1 MWNLNNKTV
10 VISGATNGIG
20 KAAAIELSKENP
32 NLLFTYRNQSLADEL
47 LAEIKD
53 ISPSTQVQSVYCD
66 FSDQDSI
73 KKCTDEINDLCANID
88 VLINNAGVVNTSYHE
103 TGEGIENTFA
113 VNHLGYFLFT
123 NLLLQKLKGDDET
136 RIVNVSSAA
145 HSFVKEMQWEDIN
158 FKNNFGQGLKPY
170 GQSKL
175 ANLLF
180 TRYLSIKLSTENISV
195 NAIHPGGV
203 NTSLGSQNK
212 AWYSKP
218 LRLILRPFFRSP
230 LRGAESIIY
239 LATKQD
245 DGVTGEYFVDS
256 KIHKSSTYSKNLEEA
271 HKLWGLSEK
280 LGGSNFQYLK
290 L

>member
-20 KAAAIELSKENP
+20 KAATIELSRENP
-32 NLLFTYRNQSLADEL
+32 KLLFTYRNQRLADEL

-73 KKCTDEINDLCANID
+73 KKCTNKINDLCANID

-103 TGEGIENTFA
+103 TDEGIENTFA

-123 NLLLQKLKGDDET
+123 NLLLQKLKGDNET

-230 LRGAESIIY
+230 LKGAESIIY

-256 KIHKSSTYSKNLEEA
+256 KIHKSSSYSKNLEEA
-271 HKLWGLSEK
+271 HKLWGLSEE
-280 LGGSNFQYLK
+280 LVGQTFNI
-290 L
+290 

>member
-32 NLLFTYRNQSLADEL
+32 KLLFTYRNQSLADEL

-53 ISPSTQVQSVYCD
+53 ISPNTQVQSVYCD

-73 KKCTDEINDLCANID
+73 KKCTNEINDLCTNID

-123 NLLLQKLKGDDET
+123 NLLLQKLKGHDET

-145 HSFVKEMQWEDIN
+145 HSFGKEMQWEDIN
-158 FKNNFGQGLKPY
+158 FKNNFGQGLRSY

-180 TRYLSIKLSTENISV
+180 TRYLAIKLSTDNISV

-218 LRLILRPFFRSP
+218 LRLILKPFFRSP
-230 LRGAESIIY
+230 LKGAESIIY
-239 LATKQD
+239 LATKKD

-271 HKLWGLSEK
+271 HKLWDLSEK
-280 LGGSNFQYLK
+280 LVGQTFDI
-290 L
+290 

>member
-1 MWNLNNKTV
+1 MWNLKNKTI

-32 NLLFTYRNQSLADEL
+32 QLLFTYRNQDLANEL
-47 LAEIKD
+47 LAEIKAL
-53 ISPSTQVQSVYCD
+53 SPDTQVHSVYCD
-66 FSDQDSI
+66 FSNQDSI
-73 KKCTDEINDLCANID
+73 KKCADEINNLCEKIDL
-88 VLINNAGVVNTSYHE
+88 LINNAGVVNTSYRE
-103 TGEGIENTFA
+103 TNEGIENTFA

-123 NLLLQKLKGDDET
+123 NLLLNKLKGENET
-136 RIVNVSSAA
+136 RIINVSSAA
-145 HSFVKEMQWEDIN
+145 HAFVKEMQWEDIN
-158 FKNNFGQGLKPY
+158 YKSNFGQGLRCY

-180 TRYLSIKLSTENISV
+180 TRYLAIKLSTENISV
-195 NAIHPGGV
+195 NAMHPGGV

-218 LRLILRPFFRSP
+218 LKLILKPFFRSP
-230 LRGAESIIY
+230 LKGAESIIY

-245 DGVTGEYFVDS
+245 DGVTGEYFFNS
-256 KIHKSSTYSKNLEEA
+256 KIHKSSAYSKNLEEA

-280 LGGSNFQYLK
+280 LVAQTFDL
-290 L
+290 

>member
-1 MWNLNNKTV
+1 MWNLKNKTV

-32 NLLFTYRNQSLADEL
+32 KLLFTYRNQHLADEL
-47 LAEIKD
+47 LAEIKAL
-53 ISPSTQVQSVYCD
+53 SPDTLVHSVYCD
-66 FSDQDSI
+66 FSKQDSI
-73 KKCTDEINDLCANID
+73 KKCADEIIDLCGNID

-103 TGEGIENTFA
+103 TSEGIENTFA

-123 NLLLQKLKGDDET
+123 NLLLHKLKGENES

-158 FKNNFGQGLKPY
+158 FKNNFGQGLRPY

-230 LRGAESIIY
+230 LKGAESIIY
-239 LATKQD
+239 LTTKQD
-245 DGVTGEYFVDS
+245 DGITGEYFVDS

-271 HKLWGLSEK
+271 HKLWGLSEEFV
-280 LGGSNFQYLK
+280 GQTFNI
-290 L
+290 

>member
-1 MWNLNNKTV
+1 MWNLKNKTV

-20 KAAAIELSKENP
+20 KAAAIELSKQHP
-32 NLLFTYRNQSLADEL
+32 KLIFTYRNESLAKDL

-53 ISPSTQVQSVYCD
+53 LSPDTQVHSVYCD
-66 FSDQDSI
+66 FSNQDSI
-73 KKCTDEINDLCANID
+73 KKCAEEINEMCENID

-103 TGEGIENTFA
+103 TSDGIENTFA

-123 NLLLQKLKGDDET
+123 NLLLHKLKGESET
-136 RIVNVSSAA
+136 RIINVSSAA
-145 HSFVKEMQWEDIN
+145 HSFVKEIQWQDIN
-158 FKNNFGQGLKPY
+158 FKNNFKQGLRCY

-180 TRYLSIKLSTENISV
+180 TRYLAIKLSTENITV

-212 AWYSKP
+212 VWYSKP

-230 LRGAESIIY
+230 LKGAESIIY

-256 KIHKSSTYSKNLEEA
+256 KIHKSSSYSKNLEEA
-271 HKLWGLSEK
+271 HKLWSLSEEMVGQTFD
-280 LGGSNFQYLK
+280 L
-290 L
+290 

>member
-20 KAAAIELSKENP
+20 KAAAIELSRENP
-32 NLLFTYRNQSLADEL
+32 KLLFTYRNQRLADEL

-73 KKCTDEINDLCANID
+73 KKCTNEINDLCANID

-103 TGEGIENTFA
+103 TDEGIENTFA

-230 LRGAESIIY
+230 LKGAESIIY

-245 DGVTGEYFVDS
+245 DGVTGEYYVDS

-280 LGGSNFQYLK
+280 LVGQTFNI
-290 L
+290 

>member
-32 NLLFTYRNQSLADEL
+32 KLLFTYRNQSLADEL

-53 ISPSTQVQSVYCD
+53 ISPNTQVQSVYCD

-73 KKCTDEINDLCANID
+73 KKCTNEINDLCANID

-123 NLLLQKLKGDDET
+123 NLLLQKLKGHDET

-158 FKNNFGQGLKPY
+158 FKNNFGQGLRSY

-180 TRYLSIKLSTENISV
+180 TRYLAIKLSTENITV

-212 AWYSKP
+212 VWYSKP

-230 LRGAESIIY
+230 LKGAESIIY

-256 KIHKSSTYSKNLEEA
+256 KIHKSSSYSKNLEEA
-271 HKLWGLSEK
+271 DKLWSLSEEMVGQTFD
-280 LGGSNFQYLK
+280 L
-290 L
+290 

>member
-32 NLLFTYRNQSLADEL
+32 KLLFTYRNQSLADEL

-53 ISPSTQVQSVYCD
+53 ISPNTQVQSVYCD

-73 KKCTDEINDLCANID
+73 KKCTNEINDLCANID

-158 FKNNFGQGLKPY
+158 FKNNFGQGLRSY

-180 TRYLSIKLSTENISV
+180 TRYLAIKLSTDNISV

-218 LRLILRPFFRSP
+218 LRLMLRPFFRSP
-230 LRGAESIIY
+230 LKGAESIIY

-256 KIHKSSTYSKNLEEA
+256 KIAKSSTYSKNLEEA
-271 HKLWGLSEK
+271 HKLWDLSEK
-280 LGGSNFQYLK
+280 LVGQTFDI
-290 L
+290 

>member
-1 MWNLNNKTV
+1 MWNLKNKTV

-20 KAAAIELSKENP
+20 KAAAIELSKEHP
-32 NLLFTYRNQSLADEL
+32 KLIFTYRNESLAKDL

-53 ISPSTQVQSVYCD
+53 LSPDTQVHSVYCD
-66 FSDQDSI
+66 FSNQDSI
-73 KKCTDEINDLCANID
+73 KQCTEEINSLCKDID
-88 VLINNAGVVNTSYHE
+88 VLVNNAGVVNTSYHE
-103 TGEGIENTFA
+103 TIDGIENTFA

-123 NLLLQKLKGDDET
+123 NLLLHKLKGEDET

-145 HSFVKEMQWEDIN
+145 HSFVKEIQWQDIN
-158 FKNNFGQGLKPY
+158 FKNNFKQGLRCY

-180 TRYLSIKLSTENISV
+180 TRYLAIKLSTENITV

-212 AWYSKP
+212 VWYSKP

-230 LRGAESIIY
+230 LKGAESIIY

-256 KIHKSSTYSKNLEEA
+256 KIHKSSSYSKNLEEA
-271 HKLWGLSEK
+271 HKLWSLSEEMVGQTFH
-280 LGGSNFQYLK
+280 L
-290 L
+290 

>member
-1 MWNLNNKTV
+1 MWDLKNKTV

-20 KAAAIELSKENP
+20 KAAAIELSKEYP
-32 NLLFTYRNQSLADEL
+32 KLIFTYRNEILAKGL
-47 LAEIKD
+47 LGEIKD
-53 ISPSTQVQSVYCD
+53 LSPDTQVHSVYCD
-66 FSDQDSI
+66 FSSQDSI
-73 KKCTDEINDLCANID
+73 KKCTEEINGLCESID
-88 VLINNAGVVNTSYHE
+88 VLVNNAGVVNTSYHE
-103 TGEGIENTFA
+103 TSDGIENTFA

-123 NLLLQKLKGDDET
+123 NLLLHKLKGENET
-136 RIVNVSSAA
+136 RIINVSSAA

-158 FKNNFGQGLKPY
+158 FKNNFKQGLRCY

-180 TRYLSIKLSTENISV
+180 TRYLAIKLSTENITV

-212 AWYSKP
+212 VWYSKP

-230 LRGAESIIY
+230 LKGAESIIY

-256 KIHKSSTYSKNLEEA
+256 KIHKSSSYSKNLEEA
-271 HKLWGLSEK
+271 HKLWSLSEEMVGQTFD
-280 LGGSNFQYLK
+280 L
-290 L
+290 

>member
-1 MWNLNNKTV
+1 MWNLNNKTI

-32 NLLFTYRNQSLADEL
+32 KLLFTYRNQNLADEL

-53 ISPSTQVQSVYCD
+53 ISPNTQIHSVYCD

-73 KKCTDEINDLCANID
+73 KKCTNEINDLCANID

-123 NLLLQKLKGDDET
+123 NLLLQKLKGHDET

-158 FKNNFGQGLKPY
+158 YKNNFGQGLRSY

-180 TRYLSIKLSTENISV
+180 TRYLAIKLSTDNISV

-218 LRLILRPFFRSP
+218 LRLILKPFFRSP
-230 LRGAESIIY
+230 LKGAESIIY

-271 HKLWGLSEK
+271 HKLWDLSEK
-280 LGGSNFQYLK
+280 LVGQTFDI
-290 L
+290 

>member
-1 MWNLNNKTV
+1 MWSLNNKTV

-32 NLLFTYRNQSLADEL
+32 KLLFTYRNQSLADEV

-53 ISPSTQVQSVYCD
+53 ISPNTQVQSVYCD

-73 KKCTDEINDLCANID
+73 KKCTNEINDLCANID

-158 FKNNFGQGLKPY
+158 YKNNFGQGLRSY

-180 TRYLSIKLSTENISV
+180 TRYLAIKLSTDNISV

-218 LRLILRPFFRSP
+218 LRLILKPFFRSP
-230 LRGAESIIY
+230 LKGAESIIY

-271 HKLWGLSEK
+271 HKLWDLSEK
-280 LGGSNFQYLK
+280 LVGQTFDI
-290 L
+290 

>member
-32 NLLFTYRNQSLADEL
+32 KLLFTYRNQSLADEL

-53 ISPSTQVQSVYCD
+53 ISPNTQVQSVYCD

-73 KKCTDEINDLCANID
+73 KKCTNEINDLCSNID

-123 NLLLQKLKGDDET
+123 NLLLQKLKGHDET

-158 FKNNFGQGLKPY
+158 YKNNFGQGLRSY

-180 TRYLSIKLSTENISV
+180 TRYLAIKLSTDNISV

-218 LRLILRPFFRSP
+218 LRLILKPFFRSP
-230 LRGAESIIY
+230 LKGAESIIY

-271 HKLWGLSEK
+271 HKLWDLSEK
-280 LGGSNFQYLK
+280 LVGQTFDI
-290 L
+290 

>member
-1 MWNLNNKTV
+1 MWNLKNKTV

-20 KAAAIELSKENP
+20 KAAAIELSKERSK
-32 NLLFTYRNQSLADEL
+32 LIFTYRNESLANDL

-53 ISPSTQVQSVYCD
+53 LSPDTQVHSVYCD
-66 FSDQDSI
+66 FSNQDSI
-73 KKCTDEINDLCANID
+73 KKCAEEINEMCENID

-103 TGEGIENTFA
+103 TSDGIENTFA

-123 NLLLQKLKGDDET
+123 NLLLHKLKGEHET
-136 RIVNVSSAA
+136 RIINVSSAA
-145 HSFVKEMQWEDIN
+145 HSFVKEIQWQDIN
-158 FKNNFGQGLKPY
+158 FKNNFKQGLRCY

-180 TRYLSIKLSTENISV
+180 TRYLAIKLSTENITV

-212 AWYSKP
+212 VWYSKP

-230 LRGAESIIY
+230 LKGAESIIY

-256 KIHKSSTYSKNLEEA
+256 EIHKSSSYSKNLEEA
-271 HKLWGLSEK
+271 HKLWSLSEEMVGQTFD
-280 LGGSNFQYLK
+280 L
-290 L
+290 

>member
-20 KAAAIELSKENP
+20 KAAAIELSRENP
-32 NLLFTYRNQSLADEL
+32 KLLFTYRNQSLADEL

-73 KKCTDEINDLCANID
+73 KKCTNEINDLCANID

-123 NLLLQKLKGDDET
+123 NLLLQKLKGHDET

-158 FKNNFGQGLKPY
+158 FKNNFGQGLRSY

-180 TRYLSIKLSTENISV
+180 TRYLAIKLSTDNISV

-218 LRLILRPFFRSP
+218 LRLILKPFFRSP
-230 LRGAESIIY
+230 LKGAESIIY

-256 KIHKSSTYSKNLEEA
+256 KIHKSSAYSKNLEEA
-271 HKLWGLSEK
+271 HKLWDLSEK
-280 LGGSNFQYLK
+280 LVSQTFNI
-290 L
+290 

>member
-1 MWNLNNKTV
+1 MWSLNNKTV

-20 KAAAIELSKENP
+20 KAAAIELAKENP
-32 NLLFTYRNQSLADEL
+32 KMFFTYRNKDLADNL
-47 LAEIKD
+47 LSEIKD
-53 ISPSTQVQSVYCD
+53 LSTNAEVHAVHCD
-66 FSDQDSI
+66 FSSQDSI
-73 KKCTDEINDLCANID
+73 RKCATKIIDLCTNID

-103 TGEGIENTFA
+103 TSDGIENTFA

-123 NLLLQKLKGDDET
+123 NLLINKMKGEEET
-136 RIVNVSSAA
+136 RIISVSSAA

-158 FKNNFGQGLKPY
+158 FKNNFRQGLRVY

-180 TRYLSIKLSTENISV
+180 TRYLAIKLSTDNISV

-230 LRGAESIIY
+230 LKGAESIIY
-239 LATKQD
+239 LAAKQN
-245 DGVTGEYFVDS
+245 DGVTGEYFFDS
-256 KIHKSSTYSKNLEEA
+256 KIAKSSTYSKNLEEA
-271 HKLWGLSEK
+271 HKLWSLSEELVNQK
-280 LGGSNFQYLK
+280 FEL
-290 L
+290 

>member
-1 MWNLNNKTV
+1 MWNLNNKTI

-32 NLLFTYRNQSLADEL
+32 KLLFTYRNQNLADEL
-47 LAEIKD
+47 LTEIKD
-53 ISPSTQVQSVYCD
+53 ISPNTQIHSVYCD

-73 KKCTDEINDLCANID
+73 KKCTNEINDLCANID

-145 HSFVKEMQWEDIN
+145 HSFVKEIQWEDIN
-158 FKNNFGQGLKPY
+158 FKNNFGHGLRSY

-180 TRYLSIKLSTENISV
+180 TRYLAIKLSTDNISV

-218 LRLILRPFFRSP
+218 LRLILKPFFRSP
-230 LRGAESIIY
+230 LKGAESIIY

-271 HKLWGLSEK
+271 HKLWDLSEK
-280 LGGSNFQYLK
+280 LVGQTFDI
-290 L
+290 

>member
-1 MWNLNNKTV
+1 MWSLNNKTV

-32 NLLFTYRNQSLADEL
+32 KLLFTYRNQSLADEL

-53 ISPSTQVQSVYCD
+53 ISPNTQVQSVYCD

-73 KKCTDEINDLCANID
+73 KKCTNEINDLCANID

-123 NLLLQKLKGDDET
+123 NLLLQKLKGHDET

-158 FKNNFGQGLKPY
+158 FKNNFGQGLRSY

-180 TRYLSIKLSTENISV
+180 TRYLAIKLSTDNISV

-218 LRLILRPFFRSP
+218 LRLILKPFFRSP
-230 LRGAESIIY
+230 LKGAESIIY

-271 HKLWGLSEK
+271 HKLWDLSEK
-280 LGGSNFQYLK
+280 LVGQTFDI
-290 L
+290 

>member
-1 MWNLNNKTV
+1 MWNLKNKTV

-20 KAAAIELSKENP
+20 KAAAIELSKENL
-32 NLLFTYRNQSLADEL
+32 NLLFTYRNQDLANEL
-47 LAEIKD
+47 LAEIKAL
-53 ISPSTQVQSVYCD
+53 SPDTHVQSVYCD
-66 FSDQDSI
+66 FSNQDSI
-73 KKCTDEINDLCANID
+73 KQCADEINHLCGDID

-103 TGEGIENTFA
+103 NSEGIENTFA
-113 VNHLGYFLFT
+113 VNHLGYFLLT
-123 NLLLQKLKGDDET
+123 NLLLNKLKGENES
-136 RIVNVSSAA
+136 RIINVSSAA
-145 HSFVKEMQWEDIN
+145 HSFVNEIQWDDIN
-158 FKNNFGQGLKPY
+158 FKNNFGQGLRPY

-180 TRYLSIKLSTENISV
+180 TRYLAIKLSTDNISV

-230 LRGAESIIY
+230 LKGAESIIY

-256 KIHKSSTYSKNLEEA
+256 KIHKSSNYSKNLEEA
-271 HKLWGLSEK
+271 HKLWSLSEE
-280 LGGSNFQYLK
+280 LVGQTFNI
-290 L
+290 

>member
-1 MWNLNNKTV
+1 MWNLNNKTI

-20 KAAAIELSKENP
+20 KAEAIELSKENP
-32 NLLFTYRNQSLADEL
+32 KLLFTYRNQSLADEL

-53 ISPSTQVQSVYCD
+53 ISPNTQVQSVYCD

-73 KKCTDEINDLCANID
+73 KKCTNEINDLCANID

-123 NLLLQKLKGDDET
+123 NLLLQKLKGHDET

-158 FKNNFGQGLKPY
+158 FKNNFGQGLRSY

-180 TRYLSIKLSTENISV
+180 TRYLAIKLSTDNISV

-218 LRLILRPFFRSP
+218 LRLILKPFFRSP
-230 LRGAESIIY
+230 LKGAESIIY

-271 HKLWGLSEK
+271 HKLWDLSEK
-280 LGGSNFQYLK
+280 LVGQTFDI
-290 L
+290 

>member
-1 MWNLNNKTV
+1 MWSLNNKTV

-32 NLLFTYRNQSLADEL
+32 KLLFTYRNQSLADEV

-53 ISPSTQVQSVYCD
+53 ISPNTQVQSVYCD

-73 KKCTDEINDLCANID
+73 KKCTNEINDLCANID

-158 FKNNFGQGLKPY
+158 FKNNFGQGLRSY

-180 TRYLSIKLSTENISV
+180 TRYLAIKLSTDNISV

-218 LRLILRPFFRSP
+218 LRLILKPFFRSP
-230 LRGAESIIY
+230 LKGAESIIY

-256 KIHKSSTYSKNLEEA
+256 KIHKSSAYSKNLEEA
-271 HKLWGLSEK
+271 HKLWDLSEK
-280 LGGSNFQYLK
+280 LVGQTFDI
-290 L
+290 